1 MAEEADDI
9 AKLSF
14 EKALAELEKIV
25 EQLESGKVDLETSIT
40 TYQRGEALRAYCD
53 KLLKRAEA
61 RIEKITLRLD
71 GTPAGIEPLDPK

>member
-1 MAEEADDI
+1 MADDAADI
-9 AKLSF
+9 ASLSF

-40 TYQRGEALRAYCD
+40 TYQRGEALRAHCD

-61 RIEKITLRLD
+61 RIEKITLKLD
-71 GTPAGIEPLDPK
+71 GTPAGLEPLDPK